1 MKLSRWIDQAKKIQS
16 IPSPTFEEAQR
27 AAYLAAQLKELG
39 APEVEIDGDHNVLA
53 RIPGRSGPPLVVS
66 AHLDSV
72 FPLDTDLTMKA
83 TKQTLRGPGIGD
95 NAVAVAAL
103 IELAHDLLNDPPPG
117 DIWLAGNIGEEGLG
131 NLAGMQ
137 TVVKRFGSRP
147 LAYLVLE
154 GMSLGFVYHRALPI
168 RRYNLEV
175 KTQGGHSWIHAG
187 RPSAAHILLQIGARL
202 AQLPLTAEPRTSL
215 NVGRLRGGTS
225 INTIA
230 SHAQM
235 EIELRSEQEALVQSY
250 QATIEEIIDEFKTPI
265 IDLSLTTIGTRPGGA
280 LAADHPLVKAA
291 VQSLQ
296 TVGEQLVA
304 LEIGSTDASWPLS
317 RGLPSVCVGLTRGGD
332 AHTLHE
338 YIELDPLARGYQAL
352 RFLMDAAFEFNP

>member
-1 MKLSRWIDQAKKIQS
+1 
-16 IPSPTFEEAQR
+16 
-27 AAYLAAQLKELG
+27 
-39 APEVEIDGDHNVLA
+39 
-53 RIPGRSGPPLVVS
+53 
-66 AHLDSV
+66 
-72 FPLDTDLTMKA
+72 
-83 TKQTLRGPGIGD
+83 
-95 NAVAVAAL
+95 
-103 IELAHDLLNDPPPG
+103 
-117 DIWLAGNIGEEGLG
+117 
-131 NLAGMQ
+131 
-137 TVVKRFGSRP
+137 
-147 LAYLVLE
+147 
-154 GMSLGFVYHRALPI
+154 
-168 RRYNLEV
+168 
-175 KTQGGHSWIHAG
+175 
-187 RPSAAHILLQIGARL
+187 
-202 AQLPLTAEPRTSL
+202 
-215 NVGRLRGGTS
+215 
-225 INTIA
+225 
-230 SHAQM
+230 M